1 MYTWR
6 SRLNIV
12 ALQRPGLFISWSF
25 RSQLK
30 IGDAK
35 EWNGDFALE
44 GSRKVLPF
52 IHWTKA

>member
-1 MYTWR
+1 MN
-6 SRLNIV
+6 SV
-12 ALQRPGLFISWSF
+12 AFQRPGPFIGWSV

-30 IGDAK
+30 IGHAK

-52 IHWTKA
+52 IHWKKA